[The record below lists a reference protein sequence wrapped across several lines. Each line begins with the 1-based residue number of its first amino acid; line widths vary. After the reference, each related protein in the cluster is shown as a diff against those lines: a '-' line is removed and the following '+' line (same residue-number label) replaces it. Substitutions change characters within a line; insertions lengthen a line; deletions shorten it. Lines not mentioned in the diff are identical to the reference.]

1 MVISYRNSH
10 GKSQIKKSKNIYK
23 TMVSREI
30 FLLLSLIL
38 LNLANTSQSYEP
50 KVQAFLH
57 PIYKDKASNL
67 YSLPLSI
74 GTDLPSQNFLIDLNG
89 AAPLLLNC
97 ATAAKSPSHRSIK
110 CGSTTCKFA
119 NPSFSCPNNTTK
131 KPTCGNY
138 LSTSLTNRPVNARF
152 LRDAFYLL
160 YTPNGVY
167 HMDSEKISTLTLTCT
182 DDATALKSIP
192 SAFNGSIGLA
202 NTHISIPSQLVSMYK
217 FPPKMSLCLPSTEGM
232 ESYSGDL
239 WIGGGPYYYMP
250 FSKDVTTIFASTPL
264 ISSNSGEYLIDV
276 KSIQIGGKNIPILH
290 GTTKI
295 STLAPYTVLHTSI
308 YKALLAVFTGSAK
321 MVKAPAVKPFG
332 ACFRSNGGRGVPV
345 IELVLR
351 GGARW
356 KIYGSNSLVKVNQNV
371 VCLGFVDGG
380 VSPKSPIVIGGFQME
395 NNLLEFDVKAS
406 KFSFSSSLLLHNT
419 SCSISRF
426 FGM

>member
-1 MVISYRNSH
+1 
-10 GKSQIKKSKNIYK
+10 
-23 TMVSREI
+23 
-30 FLLLSLIL
+30 
-38 LNLANTSQSYEP
+38 
-50 KVQAFLH
+50 
-57 PIYKDKASNL
+57 
-67 YSLPLSI
+67 
-74 GTDLPSQNFLIDLNG
+74 
-89 AAPLLLNC
+89 
-97 ATAAKSPSHRSIK
+97 
-110 CGSTTCKFA
+110 
-119 NPSFSCPNNTTK
+119 
-131 KPTCGNY
+131 
-138 LSTSLTNRPVNARF
+138 
-152 LRDAFYLL
+152 
-160 YTPNGVY
+160 
-167 HMDSEKISTLTLTCT
+167 MDSEKISTLTLTCT

-356 KIYGSNSLVKVNQNV
+356 KIYGSNSLVKVNKNV

-395 NNLLEFDVKAS
+395 NNLVEFDVKAS